1 MCIKHNYTFSLHTVF
16 WLLFHF
22 QFSDFCLFFIF
33 WQILGICPGGG
44 WAHLELTEPLK
55 KSNPIF
61 HIFSV
66 DPVMRVHITVEPRFT
81 GTRLIRNI
89 ASNDSFSLSLVEIKK
104 ALTFSSNSSYLIQIL
119 MDNYFLQTK
128 QLHSPIWTLLYPFR
142 YAKKFL
148 FRWR

>member
-1 MCIKHNYTFSLHTVF
+1 MIFVCFL
-16 WLLFHF
+16 
-22 QFSDFCLFFIF
+22 FSDKFSAYAR
-33 WQILGICPGGG
+33 GGGG

-89 ASNDSFSLSLVEIKK
+89 ASNDSFSLSLVEIKRP
-104 ALTFSSNSSYLIQIL
+104 LTFS
-119 MDNYFLQTK
+119 
-128 QLHSPIWTLLYPFR
+128 
-142 YAKKFL
+142 
-148 FRWR
+148 